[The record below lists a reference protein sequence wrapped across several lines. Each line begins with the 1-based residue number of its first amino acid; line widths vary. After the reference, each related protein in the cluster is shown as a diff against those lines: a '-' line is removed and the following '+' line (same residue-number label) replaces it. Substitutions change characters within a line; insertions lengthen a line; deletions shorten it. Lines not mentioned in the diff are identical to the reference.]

1 MDKLK
6 KSAVAKTAAAIVL
19 AVSILVVVVSGFVV
33 VMAFSYGNSRQTQA
47 DAVYDEY
54 MGKLVE
60 ESASSVQTYYQ
71 EYLQEIHDE
80 KETGENHVI
89 RYYED
94 YFDEENSN
102 FFFRVVPDD
111 AEKYP
116 GLANYESTGYQFHA
130 VLPQQTEVF
139 TGTAEVRCKLTLSD
153 IITFWKENYVP
164 DEYSYDDW
172 YVYDEDD
179 TVFSS
184 NQEVP
189 SSVRDQYWD
198 WSNITFNDLEINC
211 DYDNR
216 NPYVQ
221 LINTNFVYYLS
232 NDAGYVKALERAT
245 KKLGEGNIQYQEMTL
260 SDDGTVSQ
268 VVEQSVPVSYTLY
281 GYVKSDLTAEDMYAD
296 SIVLHYC
303 RPVVKV
309 APGLFGVSLI
319 CMIVMGGFLIAAS
332 GHRRGQAGITCN
344 AFDRIPYDIFLYLA
358 VALIAVAQNVL
369 TWYTYSTM
377 EEIIGIGIFVA
388 VVAVLFP
395 PFLMTT
401 STRLKASG
409 WAMFANT
416 LIWRL
421 CKLLVRLVKWVFGKL
436 RDLFRFLGRH
446 FNLYWKWIGGLAGI
460 ALLRFILVAASGS
473 AGLAIVLDL
482 VCAALLAVFLIRV
495 IVQMYRL
502 KDGAKKIADGETDYK
517 IDTTHMLPEFAAH
530 GETLNCIQDS
540 VRVAV
545 AERMKSER
553 MKTELITNVSHDIK
567 TPLTSIINY
576 VDILSK
582 EGDLSDKEAEYL
594 GVLQRQSARL
604 KKLIEDLIEASKAS
618 TGNLEVHMEPT
629 DVEMLLEQ
637 ALGEF
642 EERLAACKLQPVVT
656 NYLTKKYGAQ
666 ADCHVMADGR
676 HLWRVFDN
684 LIGNI
689 IKYAQP
695 NSRVYIDID
704 EAEPGEITVT
714 FKNISKEPLNISG
727 DELKERF
734 VRGDRSRNTEGNG
747 LGLSIA
753 QSLMELQNGKVEIMI
768 DGDLFKVVL
777 LLKTGNCKN

>member
-1 MDKLK
+1 MEKLK
-6 KSAVAKTAAAIVL
+6 KSAVAKVVAAIL
-19 AVSILVVVVSGFVV
+19 LSVSILATVVSGVVVS
-33 VMAFSYGNSRQTQA
+33 MAFSYGTTRRVQGEA
-47 DAVYDEY
+47 IYDEF
-54 MGKLVE
+54 MSRMVDD
-60 ESASSVQTYYQ
+60 SASRARDYYQ
-71 EYLQEIHDE
+71 AYLQGEAE
-80 KETGENHVI
+80 GQENHTVW
-89 RYYED
+89 YYKD
-94 YFDEENSN
+94 YFAEENSN
-102 FFFRVVPDD
+102 FFFKIVPEDTK
-111 AEKYP
+111 KYP
-116 GLANYESTGYQFHA
+116 TLENYESKDYQFHE
-130 VLPQQTEVF
+130 VLSQQTQLLEGSTSF
-139 TGTAEVRCKLTLSD
+139 SYKLSLPD
-153 IITFWKENYVP
+153 IIKFWKENYVP
-164 DEYSYDDW
+164 DEYSYDDRAA
-172 YVYDEDD
+172 YEEDAD
-179 TVFSS
+179 VFSS
-184 NQEVP
+184 ELQFP
-189 SSVRDQYWD
+189 STIQDMYWD
-198 WSNITFNDLEINC
+198 WSTISFDDLGIS
-211 DYDNR
+211 YDDDSS
-216 NPYVQ
+216 NPYIYLV
-221 LINTNFVYYLS
+221 NTDFVYYLS
-232 NDAGYVKALERAT
+232 NDEGYTKALESAI
-245 KKLGEGNIQYQEMTL
+245 KKLGDGDIQYMDI
-260 SDDGTVSQ
+260 SYRNDGTVTQELEIST
-268 VVEQSVPVSYTLY
+268 PVSYTMY
-281 GYVKSDLTAEDMYAD
+281 AYVKSNMTARDLYAN
-296 SIVLHYC
+296 SIVLRYC
-303 RPVVKV
+303 KPIVNM
-309 APGLFGVSLI
+309 APYVLAISLI
-319 CMIVMGGFLIAAS
+319 MILVMGGFLIAAS
-332 GHRRGQAGITCN
+332 GHRKGQETITCN
-344 AFDRIPYDIFLYLA
+344 AFDRIPYDVFLGAAIVLVVNVINLYLYYSYSTRDEIFLA
-358 VALIAVAQNVL
+358 SIC
-369 TWYTYSTM
+369 T
-377 EEIIGIGIFVA
+377 A
-388 VVAVLFP
+388 VVAFLIP

-401 STRLKASG
+401 STRMKADG

-421 CKLLVRLVKWVFGKL
+421 CKLLVRVVKWAFGKL

>member
-1 MDKLK
+1 MEKLK
-6 KSAVAKTAAAIVL
+6 KNAVAKVVAAIL
-19 AVSILVVVVSGFVV
+19 LSVSILATVVSGVVVS
-33 VMAFSYGNSRQTQA
+33 MAISYGDSRRMQA
-47 DAVYDEY
+47 EAIYDDY
-54 MGKLVE
+54 MSRLVDD
-60 ESASSVQTYYQ
+60 SASRAREYYQ
-71 EYLQEIHDE
+71 AYLQSEAEEQENHTVRYYKDLFDE
-80 KETGENHVI
+80 K
-89 RYYED
+89 
-94 YFDEENSN
+94 NSN
-102 FFFRVVPDD
+102 FFFKIVPEDTK
-111 AEKYP
+111 KYP
-116 GLANYESTGYQFHA
+116 TLENYESKDYQFHE
-130 VLPQQTEVF
+130 VLSQQTQLLEGSTSF
-139 TGTAEVRCKLTLSD
+139 NYKLSLPD
-153 IITFWKENYVP
+153 IIDFWKENYVP
-164 DEYSYDDW
+164 DEYSYDDRAA
-172 YVYDEDD
+172 YEEDAD
-179 TVFSS
+179 VFSS
-184 NQEVP
+184 ELQIP
-189 SSVRDQYWD
+189 STIQDLYID
-198 WSNITFNDLEINC
+198 WSNISFDDLGIS
-211 DYDNR
+211 YDVDCS
-216 NPYVQ
+216 NPYIY
-221 LINTNFVYYLS
+221 LEDTDFVYYLS
-232 NDAGYVKALERAT
+232 NDEGYTKALERAV
-245 KKLGEGNIQYQEMTL
+245 KELGDGDIQYMDI
-260 SDDGTVSQ
+260 SYRNDGTVTQELELST
-268 VVEQSVPVSYTLY
+268 PVSYTMY
-281 GYVKSDLTAEDMYAD
+281 AYVKSNMTARDLYSNSM
-296 SIVLHYC
+296 VLRYC
-303 RPVVKV
+303 KPVVNM
-309 APGLFGVSLI
+309 APYVFAISLI
-319 CMIVMGGFLIAAS
+319 LILVMGGFLIAAS
-332 GHRRGQAGITCN
+332 GHRKGQETITCN
-344 AFDRIPYDIFLYLA
+344 AFDRIPYDIFIA
-358 VALIAVAQNVL
+358 IAVGLVACGINL
-369 TWYTYSTM
+369 FTWYIYSTRD
-377 EEIIGIGIFVA
+377 EIFLASICTA
-388 VVAVLFP
+388 VVAFLIP

-401 STRLKASG
+401 ATRLKASG

-416 LIWRL
+416 VIWRL
-421 CKLLVRLVKWVFGKL
+421 CKLFVWVVKWMFRKL

-446 FNLYWKWIGGLAGI
+446 FNLYWKWLGGLIGI
-460 ALLRFILVAASGS
+460 ALLRFILVVTSGS

-495 IVQMYRL
+495 IVQMYQL

-517 IDTTHMLPEFAAH
+517 IDTTHMMPEFAAH

-594 GVLQRQSARL
+594 EVLQRQSARL

-618 TGNLEVHMEPT
+618 TGNVEVHMEPT

-656 NYLTKKYGAQ
+656 NHLAKRYGAQ
-666 ADCHVMADGR
+666 ADNHVMADGR

-695 NSRVYIDID
+695 DSRVYIDID
-704 EAEPGEITVT
+704 EEEPGEITVT
-714 FKNISKEPLNISG
+714 FKNISKEALNISG

-777 LLKTGNCKN
+777 LLKAGNCKN

>member
-1 MDKLK
+1 MEKLK
-6 KSAVAKTAAAIVL
+6 KNAVAKVVAAIL
-19 AVSILVVVVSGFVV
+19 FSVSILATVVSGVVVS
-33 VMAFSYGNSRQTQA
+33 MALSYGTTRRVQGEA
-47 DAVYDEY
+47 IYDEF
-54 MGKLVE
+54 MSRMVDD
-60 ESASSVQTYYQ
+60 SASRARDYYQ
-71 EYLQEIHDE
+71 AYLQSESE
-80 KETGENHVI
+80 AQENHTV
-89 RYYED
+89 RYYKD
-94 YFDEENSN
+94 YFAEENSN
-102 FFFRVVPDD
+102 FFFKIVPEDTK
-111 AEKYP
+111 KYP
-116 GLANYESTGYQFHA
+116 TLENYESKDYQFHE
-130 VLPQQTEVF
+130 VLSQQIQLFETLTSF
-139 TGTAEVRCKLTLSD
+139 SYKLSLPD
-153 IITFWKENYVP
+153 IIEFWKENYVP
-164 DEYSYDDW
+164 DIYSYDDRVA
-172 YVYDEDD
+172 YEEDAD
-179 TVFSS
+179 VFSS
-184 NQEVP
+184 ELQIP
-189 SSVRDQYWD
+189 STIQDLYID
-198 WSNITFNDLEINC
+198 WSNISFDDLGIS
-211 DYDNR
+211 YDDDSS
-216 NPYVQ
+216 NPYIY
-221 LINTNFVYYLS
+221 LEETDFVYYLS
-232 NDAGYVKALERAT
+232 NDEGYTKALESAI
-245 KKLGEGNIQYQEMTL
+245 KKLGDGDIQYTDI
-260 SDDGTVSQ
+260 SFRNDGTVTQGLVLST
-268 VVEQSVPVSYTLY
+268 PVSYTMY
-281 GYVKSDLTAEDMYAD
+281 AYVKSNMTARDLYAS
-296 SIVLHYC
+296 SIVLRYC
-303 RPVVKV
+303 KSIVNM
-309 APGLFGVSLI
+309 APYVLAISLI
-319 CMIVMGGFLIAAS
+319 MIFVMGGFLIAAS
-332 GHRRGQAGITCN
+332 GHRKGQETITCN
-344 AFDRIPYDIFLYLA
+344 LFDRIPYDIFIA
-358 VALIAVAQNVL
+358 IAVGLVACGITLL
-369 TWYTYSTM
+369 TWYSYSTRD
-377 EEIIGIGIFVA
+377 EIFLASICTA
-388 VVAVLFP
+388 VVAFLIP

-401 STRLKASG
+401 ATRLKASG

-416 LIWRL
+416 VIWRL
-421 CKLLVRLVKWVFGKL
+421 CKLFVWVVKWVFRKL

-446 FNLYWKWIGGLAGI
+446 FNLYWKWLGGLIGI
-460 ALLRFILVAASGS
+460 VLLRFILVVTSGS
-473 AGLAIVLDL
+473 VGLAIVLDL

-495 IVQMYRL
+495 IVQMYQL

-594 GVLQRQSARL
+594 EVLQRQSARL

-618 TGNLEVHMEPT
+618 TGNVEVHMEPT

-656 NYLTKKYGAQ
+656 NHLTKRYGAQ
-666 ADCHVMADGR
+666 ADNHVMADGR

-714 FKNISKEPLNISG
+714 FKNISKEALNISG

-777 LLKTGNCKN
+777 LLKAGNCKN

>member
-1 MDKLK
+1 MEKLK
-6 KSAVAKTAAAIVL
+6 KSAVAKVVAAIL
-19 AVSILVVVVSGFVV
+19 LSVSILATVVSGVVVS
-33 VMAFSYGNSRQTQA
+33 MALSYGTTHRMQGEA
-47 DAVYDEY
+47 IYDEVLSR
-54 MGKLVE
+54 MVDD
-60 ESASSVQTYYQ
+60 SASRARDYYQ
-71 EYLQEIHDE
+71 AYLQSEAE
-80 KETGENHVI
+80 GQENHTVW
-89 RYYED
+89 YYED
-94 YFDEENSN
+94 YFAEENSN
-102 FFFRVVPDD
+102 FFFKIVPEDTK
-111 AEKYP
+111 KYP
-116 GLANYESTGYQFHA
+116 TLENYESKDYQFHE
-130 VLPQQTEVF
+130 VLSQQTQLLEGSTSF
-139 TGTAEVRCKLTLSD
+139 SYKLSLPD
-153 IITFWKENYVP
+153 IIKFWKENYVP
-164 DEYSYDDW
+164 DEYSYDDRAA
-172 YVYDEDD
+172 YEEDAD
-179 TVFSS
+179 VFSS
-184 NQEVP
+184 ELQVP
-189 SSVRDQYWD
+189 STIQDMYWD
-198 WSNITFNDLEINC
+198 WSTISFDDLGIS
-211 DYDNR
+211 YDDDSS
-216 NPYVQ
+216 NPYIYLV
-221 LINTNFVYYLS
+221 NTDFVYYLS
-232 NDAGYVKALERAT
+232 NDEGYTKALERAI
-245 KKLGEGNIQYQEMTL
+245 KKLGDGDIQYMDI
-260 SDDGTVSQ
+260 SYRNDGTVTQELEIST
-268 VVEQSVPVSYTLY
+268 PVSYTMY
-281 GYVKSDLTAEDMYAD
+281 AYVKSDMTARDLYAN
-296 SIVLHYC
+296 SIVLRYC
-303 RPVVKV
+303 KPIVNM
-309 APGLFGVSLI
+309 APCVLAISLI
-319 CMIVMGGFLIAAS
+319 MILVMGGFLIAAS
-332 GHRRGQAGITCN
+332 GHRKGKETITCN
-344 AFDRIPYDIFLYLA
+344 AFDRVPYDVFLGAAIVLVVSVNNLFPYYSYSTRDEIFLA
-358 VALIAVAQNVL
+358 FIC
-369 TWYTYSTM
+369 T
-377 EEIIGIGIFVA
+377 A
-388 VVAVLFP
+388 VVAFMIP

-401 STRLKASG
+401 ATRLKTSG

-436 RDLFRFLGRH
+436 GDLFRFLGRH

-460 ALLRFILVAASGS
+460 ALLRFTLVAASGS

-482 VCAALLAVFLIRV
+482 VCAVLLAVFMIRV

-594 GVLQRQSARL
+594 AVLQRQSARL

-704 EAEPGEITVT
+704 EEEQGEIAVT

>member
-1 MDKLK
+1 MEKLK
-6 KSAVAKTAAAIVL
+6 KNAVAKVVAAIL
-19 AVSILVVVVSGFVV
+19 LSVSILATVVSGVVVS
-33 VMAFSYGNSRQTQA
+33 MAFSYGTTRRVQGEA
-47 DAVYDEY
+47 IYDEF
-54 MGKLVE
+54 MSRMVDD
-60 ESASSVQTYYQ
+60 SASRARDYYQ
-71 EYLQEIHDE
+71 AYLQSESE
-80 KETGENHVI
+80 AQENHTV
-89 RYYED
+89 RYYKD
-94 YFDEENSN
+94 YFAEENSN
-102 FFFRVVPDD
+102 FFFKIVPEDTK
-111 AEKYP
+111 KYP
-116 GLANYESTGYQFHA
+116 TLENYESKDYQFHE
-130 VLPQQTEVF
+130 VLSQQTQLLEGSTSF
-139 TGTAEVRCKLTLSD
+139 SYKLSLPD
-153 IITFWKENYVP
+153 IIEFWKENYVP
-164 DEYSYDDW
+164 DEYSYDDRAA
-172 YVYDEDD
+172 YEEDAD
-179 TVFSS
+179 VFSL
-184 NQEVP
+184 EVQIP
-189 SSVRDQYWD
+189 STIQDMYVD
-198 WSNITFNDLEINC
+198 WSNISFDDLGIS
-211 DYDNR
+211 YDDDCS
-216 NPYVQ
+216 NPYIY
-221 LINTNFVYYLS
+221 LEDTDFVYYLS
-232 NDAGYVKALERAT
+232 NDEGYTKALESAI
-245 KKLGEGNIQYQEMTL
+245 KKLGDGDIQYTDI
-260 SDDGTVSQ
+260 SYRNDGTVTQGLELST
-268 VVEQSVPVSYTLY
+268 PVSYTMY
-281 GYVKSDLTAEDMYAD
+281 VYVKSNMTARDLYAN
-296 SIVLHYC
+296 SVVLRYCKPIVNM
-303 RPVVKV
+303 
-309 APGLFGVSLI
+309 APYVLAISLI
-319 CMIVMGGFLIAAS
+319 VILVMGGFLIAAS
-332 GHRRGQAGITCN
+332 GHRKGQETITCN
-344 AFDRIPYDIFLYLA
+344 LFDRIPYDIFIAIAIGL
-358 VALIAVAQNVL
+358 VACGINLL
-369 TWYTYSTM
+369 TWYSYSTRD
-377 EEIIGIGIFVA
+377 EIFVSSICTA
-388 VVAVLFP
+388 VVAFLIP

-401 STRLKASG
+401 ATRLKASG

-416 LIWRL
+416 VVWRL
-421 CKLLVRLVKWVFGKL
+421 CKLFVWVVKWVFRKL

-446 FNLYWKWIGGLAGI
+446 FNLYWKWLGGLIGI
-460 ALLRFILVAASGS
+460 VLLRFILVVTSGS
-473 AGLAIVLDL
+473 VGLAIVLDL

-495 IVQMYRL
+495 IVQMYQL

-594 GVLQRQSARL
+594 EVLQRQSARL

-618 TGNLEVHMEPT
+618 TGNVEVHMEPT

-656 NYLTKKYGAQ
+656 NHLTKRYGAQ
-666 ADCHVMADGR
+666 ADNHVMADGR

-704 EAEPGEITVT
+704 EAEQGEITVT
-714 FKNISKEPLNISG
+714 FKNISKEALNISG

-777 LLKTGNCKN
+777 LLKAGNCKN

>member
-1 MDKLK
+1 MK
-6 KSAVAKTAAAIVL
+6 
-19 AVSILVVVVSGFVV
+19 
-33 VMAFSYGNSRQTQA
+33 A
-47 DAVYDEY
+47 D
-54 MGKLVE
+54 
-60 ESASSVQTYYQ
+60 
-71 EYLQEIHDE
+71 
-80 KETGENHVI
+80 
-89 RYYED
+89 
-94 YFDEENSN
+94 
-102 FFFRVVPDD
+102 
-111 AEKYP
+111 
-116 GLANYESTGYQFHA
+116 
-130 VLPQQTEVF
+130 
-139 TGTAEVRCKLTLSD
+139 
-153 IITFWKENYVP
+153 
-164 DEYSYDDW
+164 
-172 YVYDEDD
+172 
-179 TVFSS
+179 
-184 NQEVP
+184 
-189 SSVRDQYWD
+189 
-198 WSNITFNDLEINC
+198 
-211 DYDNR
+211 
-216 NPYVQ
+216 
-221 LINTNFVYYLS
+221 
-232 NDAGYVKALERAT
+232 
-245 KKLGEGNIQYQEMTL
+245 
-260 SDDGTVSQ
+260 
-268 VVEQSVPVSYTLY
+268 
-281 GYVKSDLTAEDMYAD
+281 
-296 SIVLHYC
+296 
-303 RPVVKV
+303 
-309 APGLFGVSLI
+309 
-319 CMIVMGGFLIAAS
+319 
-332 GHRRGQAGITCN
+332 
-344 AFDRIPYDIFLYLA
+344 
-358 VALIAVAQNVL
+358 
-369 TWYTYSTM
+369 
-377 EEIIGIGIFVA
+377 
-388 VVAVLFP
+388 
-395 PFLMTT
+395 
-401 STRLKASG
+401 G

-416 LIWRL
+416 VIWRL
-421 CKLLVRLVKWVFGKL
+421 CKLVVWVVKWVFGKL

-594 GVLQRQSARL
+594 AVLQRQSARL